1 MRTKQIIP
9 GLANTHK
16 FRAIVNGVGFYMTP
30 KQMVEMPFTTQRVAV
45 WTALESCVN
54 EKITGVVK
62 TVKSYDY
69 NMKPVEVTVQ
79 ITL

>member
-9 GLANTHK
+9 GLSNTHK
-16 FRAIVNGVGFYMTP
+16 FRAIVNGVGFYTTP
-30 KQMVEMPFTTQRVAV
+30 KQMVDMPFMAQRVAV
-45 WTALESCVN
+45 WTALESCVTQ
-54 EKITGVVK
+54 KITGVVK

-69 NMKPVEVTVQ
+69 NMNPVEVTVQ